1 MNQQLTQ
8 IKEYLEKH
16 IPFKPEVGIILGTG
30 LNDLVDFI
38 TDPVVIPYREIPGF
52 MKTTAPSHAGNL
64 VLGHLG
70 KKKVAVM
77 QGRFHFYEGHPM
89 EKVILTARTFQI
101 LGVKTMIVT
110 NAAGSLNEEFQP
122 GSLVLLE
129 DHINFRGTNPLI
141 GTNDPKLGERFPS
154 MNEPYDHDL
163 RVKAF
168 EIAKKLGF
176 NLYSGIYIAVSGPSM
191 ETRAECKAF
200 AQWGADLVGMSTVPE
215 VITARQ
221 AGIRVLAI
229 SVATN
234 MSNIFHS
241 EAHSQ
246 EEINIY
252 AGKAKK
258 NLQALIMQLL
268 QEI

>member
-1 MNQQLTQ
+1 MNEQLVA
-8 IKEYLEKH
+8 IKEYLEKR

-30 LNDLVDFI
+30 LNDLVDFL
-38 TDPVVIPYREIPGF
+38 TEPLVIPYRDIPGF
-52 MKTTAPSHAGNL
+52 VKTTAPSHAGNL
-64 VLGHLG
+64 VFGKLG
-70 KKKVAVM
+70 KTKVAVM

-89 EKVILTARTFQI
+89 EKVIITVRTFQL

-110 NAAGSLNEEFQP
+110 NAAGSFNEEFQP

-129 DHINFRGTNPLI
+129 DHINFMGTNPLI
-141 GTNDPKLGERFPS
+141 GTNDPELGERFPS
-154 MNEPYDHDL
+154 LNEPYDHEL

-168 EIAKKLGF
+168 EIAKKIGF
-176 NLYSGIYIAVSGPSM
+176 NLYSGIYLAVSGPSM

-246 EEINIY
+246 EEINLY

-258 NLQALIMQLL
+258 NLQSLIMQIL

>member
-1 MNQQLTQ
+1 MNEQLIAMKQ
-8 IKEYLEKH
+8 YLDEH
-16 IPFKPEVGIILGTG
+16 IPCKPEVGIILGTG
-30 LNDLVDFI
+30 LNDLVDFVS
-38 TDPVVIPYREIPGF
+38 DPLVIPYRDIPGF
-52 MKTTAPSHAGNL
+52 TKTTAPSHAGNL
-64 VLGHLG
+64 VIGNLG
-70 KKKVAVM
+70 KTKVAVM

-89 EKVILTARTFQI
+89 EKVIITVRAFQ
-101 LGVKTMIVT
+101 LMGVKTMIVT

-129 DHINFRGTNPLI
+129 DHINFMGTNPLI
-141 GTNDPKLGERFPS
+141 GTNDPELGERFPS
-154 MNEPYDHDL
+154 LNEPYDHEL

-168 EIAKKLGF
+168 EIAKKQGF
-176 NLYSGIYIAVSGPSM
+176 NLFSGIYLAVSGPSM

-200 AQWGADLVGMSTVPE
+200 ALLGADLVGMSTVPE

-241 EAHSQ
+241 EPHSQ
-246 EEINIY
+246 EEINLY

-258 NLQALIMQLL
+258 NLQSLIMQIL

>member
-1 MNQQLTQ
+1 MNQQLQ
-8 IKEYLEKH
+8 AIKEYLEKR

-30 LNDLVDFI
+30 LNDLVDFVA
-38 TDPVVIPYREIPGF
+38 DPVVIPYKEIPGF
-52 MKTTAPSHAGNL
+52 VSTTAPSHAGNL
-64 VLGHLG
+64 VLGKLG
-70 KKKVAVM
+70 KTKVAVM

-89 EKVILTARTFQI
+89 EKVILTVRTFQI

-129 DHINFRGTNPLI
+129 DHINFMGTNPLI
-141 GTNDPKLGERFPS
+141 GTNDPELGERFPS
-154 MNEPYDHDL
+154 MNEPYDHEL

-168 EIAKKLGF
+168 EIAKQLGF
-176 NLYSGIYIAVSGPSM
+176 NLYSGIYLAVSGPSM

-246 EEINIY
+246 EEINLY

-258 NLQALIMQLL
+258 NLQSLIMKIL

>member
-1 MNQQLTQ
+1 MNEQLTT
-8 IKEYLEKH
+8 IKNYLEQKM
-16 IPFKPEVGIILGTG
+16 PFKPEVGIILGTG

-38 TDPVVIPYREIPGF
+38 TEPTIIPYREIPGF
-52 MKTTAPSHAGNL
+52 MQTTAPSHAGNL
-64 VLGHLG
+64 VFGKLGNA
-70 KKKVAVM
+70 KVAVM

-89 EKVILTARTFQI
+89 SKVILTVRTFQI
-101 LGVKTMIVT
+101 LGIETLIVT
-110 NAAGSLNEEFQP
+110 NAAGSLNEDFKP

-129 DHINFRGTNPLI
+129 DHINFMGTNPLI
-141 GTNDPKLGERFPS
+141 GANDPELGERFPS
-154 MNEPYDHDL
+154 MNEPYDHEL
-163 RVKAF
+163 RRKAF
-168 EIAKKLGF
+168 EIAERLGF
-176 NLYSGIYIAVSGPSM
+176 KLHSGVYMAVSGPSM

-200 AQWGADLVGMSTVPE
+200 AMLGADLVGMSTVPE

-221 AGIRVLAI
+221 AGMRVLAI

-246 EEINIY
+246 EEINQN
-252 AGKAKK
+252 AGKAKQ
-258 NLQALIMQLL
+258 NLQGLIMQIL